1 MLFSPPT
8 VRLCVVKGGEHVT
21 KKSLVAHVADN
32 AALTKKEAAA
42 AIDSVL
48 GGILGALKSG
58 DKVSL
63 VGFGTFSVKHRA
75 ARVGVDPKT
84 GERRTYAAKK
94 VPHFKAGKNL
104 NEQVL

>member
-1 MLFSPPT
+1 M
-8 VRLCVVKGGEHVT
+8 KGGEHVT
-21 KKSLVAHVADN
+21 KKSLVAHVAEK
-32 AALTKKEAAA
+32 AGLTKKQAAA
-42 AIDSVL
+42 AVDSIL
-48 GGILGALKSG
+48 NGITGTLKRG

-84 GERRTYAAKK
+84 GARRNYPAKK

-104 NEQVL
+104 KDKVL